1 MNKIKIIVDSTSD
14 LTKEYLEENNISVI
28 PLGVTFGD
36 KVYHDGIDITVK
48 DLYSYVEQN
57 KTLPKTSAISVGEF
71 ITCFQKYIEEGYDI
85 FYTGISSKMSSSY
98 QNACLA
104 SENFE
109 KGRILIFDSLNLS
122 TGIGLQVTR
131 AVKLVKEGKNL
142 AEINE
147 ELLKIRPLV
156 RSQFL
161 IETMD
166 YLYKGGRCSG
176 VAYFLASALYLK
188 PIIRVVDGGMIVYKK
203 PIGKT
208 IKACNALLEIFKKD
222 LPNMDTSLVMLTS
235 TFADSS
241 EKYLYNELLKYLPAE
256 NIMVT
261 HAGAVISSHCGPGTI
276 GILYIMKK

>member
-48 DLYSYVEQN
+48 DLYSYVEKN
-57 KTLPKTSAISVGEF
+57 KILPKTSAISVGEF
-71 ITCFQKYIEEGYDI
+71 ITFFQKYIDEGYDI

-235 TFADSS
+235 TFADNS

>member
-48 DLYSYVEQN
+48 DLYSYVEKN
-57 KTLPKTSAISVGEF
+57 KILPKTSAISVGEF
-71 ITCFQKYIEEGYDI
+71 ITCFQKYIDEGYDI

-131 AVKLVKEGKNL
+131 AVELVKEGKNL

-235 TFADSS
+235 TFADNS

>member
-71 ITCFQKYIEEGYDI
+71 ITCFQKYIDEGYDI

-131 AVKLVKEGKNL
+131 AVKKEKV
-142 AEINE
+142 
-147 ELLKIRPLV
+147 LLK
-156 RSQFL
+156 
-161 IETMD
+161 
-166 YLYKGGRCSG
+166 
-176 VAYFLASALYLK
+176 
-188 PIIRVVDGGMIVYKK
+188 
-203 PIGKT
+203 
-208 IKACNALLEIFKKD
+208 
-222 LPNMDTSLVMLTS
+222 LTK
-235 TFADSS
+235 SS
-241 EKYLYNELLKYLPAE
+241 
-256 NIMVT
+256 
-261 HAGAVISSHCGPGTI
+261 
-276 GILYIMKK
+276 

>member
-71 ITCFQKYIEEGYDI
+71 ITCFQKYIDEGYDI

-142 AEINE
+142 AEIDE

>member
-71 ITCFQKYIEEGYDI
+71 ITCFQKYIDEGYDI

>member
-71 ITCFQKYIEEGYDI
+71 ITCFQKYIDEGYDI

-131 AVKLVKEGKNL
+131 AVKLVKEGK
-142 AEINE
+142 
-147 ELLKIRPLV
+147 
-156 RSQFL
+156 
-161 IETMD
+161 
-166 YLYKGGRCSG
+166 
-176 VAYFLASALYLK
+176 
-188 PIIRVVDGGMIVYKK
+188 
-203 PIGKT
+203 
-208 IKACNALLEIFKKD
+208 
-222 LPNMDTSLVMLTS
+222 
-235 TFADSS
+235 
-241 EKYLYNELLKYLPAE
+241 
-256 NIMVT
+256 
-261 HAGAVISSHCGPGTI
+261 
-276 GILYIMKK
+276 

>member
-14 LTKEYLEENNISVI
+14 LAKEYLEENNISVI

-48 DLYSYVEQN
+48 DLYSYVEKN
-57 KTLPKTSAISVGEF
+57 KILPKTSAISVGEF
-71 ITCFQKYIEEGYDI
+71 IACFQKYIDEGYDI

-131 AVKLVKEGKNL
+131 AVELVKEGKNL

>member
-48 DLYSYVEQN
+48 DLYSYVEKN
-57 KTLPKTSAISVGEF
+57 KILPKTSAISVGEF
-71 ITCFQKYIEEGYDI
+71 ITCFQKYIDEGYDI

-131 AVKLVKEGKNL
+131 AVELVKEGKNL

-208 IKACNALLEIFKKD
+208 IKACNALLEIFKK
-222 LPNMDTSLVMLTS
+222 V
-235 TFADSS
+235 
-241 EKYLYNELLKYLPAE
+241 YQIWILLL
-256 NIMVT
+256 
-261 HAGAVISSHCGPGTI
+261 
-276 GILYIMKK
+276 

>member
-48 DLYSYVEQN
+48 DLYSYVEKN
-57 KTLPKTSAISVGEF
+57 KILPKTSAISVGEF
-71 ITCFQKYIEEGYDI
+71 ITCFQKYIDEGYDI

>member
-71 ITCFQKYIEEGYDI
+71 ITCFQKYIDEGYDI

-235 TFADSS
+235 TFADNS

>member
-48 DLYSYVEQN
+48 DLYSYVEKN
-57 KTLPKTSAISVGEF
+57 KILPKTSAISVGEF
-71 ITCFQKYIEEGYDI
+71 ITCFQKYIDEGYDI

-131 AVKLVKEGKNL
+131 AVELVKEGKNL

-156 RSQFL
+156 CSQFL

-235 TFADSS
+235 TFADNS